1 VLHCGAE
8 EVVKILCDE
17 GYGQKLAKELG
28 ASCKKDATYFYLEYN
43 SGTTSIPA
51 PDNGVG
57 LYAVC
62 VDCAEHLADSFQKD
76 ALLLTEEEFQAALVM
91 ES

>member
-1 VLHCGAE
+1 M
-8 EVVKILCDE
+8 KIRCDE
-17 GYGQKLAKELG
+17 GYGQSLAKELG
-28 ASCKKDATYFYLEYN
+28 ASCKGEATHFYLEYN

-62 VDCAEHLADSFQKD
+62 VDCAEHIAESFQKD
-76 ALLLTEEEFQAALVM
+76 VLLLTEEEFQVALVM